1 MRQGYKSA
9 AWHFQNLWQIEM
21 KTFSNRTRSPNN
33 FYEVVKRIF
42 SPIFKFFNRG
52 RRGKQFKNITLK
64 ILTLKILTLKIK
76 AISEQQIL
84 TLQILAFTKMITI
97 SIYHKESSKVNWNL
111 DIGIFL
117 DLVIYFS
124 SWSLRKITLYISE
137 ITLFLFFLC
146 SPLRGG
152 HVQQYGCGHYQVHE
166 MEQTKK
172 KAAGEG
178 QHCRA

>member
-33 FYEVVKRIF
+33 FYEVVKGIF

-64 ILTLKILTLKIK
+64 ILTLNIN